1 MSNPFAA
8 LDSDNDDE
16 APTKVVAKKE
26 APKGA
31 PKAEAP
37 KPAAASKPK
46 GKLSLLAK
54 VTLWWFRLPIA

>member
-16 APTKVVAKKE
+16 APPKVVAKKE

-46 GKLSLLAK
+46 GKCHYWLK
-54 VTLWWFRLPIA
+54 